1 MTEATYHSTAKF
13 FVEKTSGNYILRA
26 CLLSPFSC
34 VRLFVTLWTVAHQ
47 DPWSMG
53 FSRWEYWSGSP
64 YPPPGHLPNL
74 GIEPTTLLSP
84 ASANFFFFF
93 FFITSTIWEA
103 QVHPKLQST
112 KWSHSVVSDSVIPW
126 TVAHQAPP
134 PMEFS
139 RQEYWS
145 VLSLPSPGDLPN
157 PGIEHRSSALRVEAL
172 PSEPPGKQKYIL
184 DGVKP
189 LVTPVWP

>member
-1 MTEATYHSTAKF
+1 MSDSVWPYGPQPARSLCPWDSPGENTGVGHHTLLQGIFPTWGLNLQLF
-13 FVEKTSGNYILRA
+13 
-26 CLLSPFSC
+26 CLLHRQTF
-34 VRLFVTLWTVAHQ
+34 
-47 DPWSMG
+47 
-53 FSRWEYWSGSP
+53 
-64 YPPPGHLPNL
+64 
-74 GIEPTTLLSP
+74 
-84 ASANFFFFF
+84 FFFFF